1 MRTTMRNML
10 HNNKGFSLLEL
21 MVAVAILALV
31 MVPIAYF
38 YTRSLRAVE
47 EASIRNRALELA
59 QARIN
64 EIKGMPYDQLR
75 ANNTPSAEDIRI
87 NTLDPTAVN
96 VYNQNNFMYF
106 YPLPLGFNPYQ
117 PGTQGY
123 DNSPNIRRRNN
134 NSLGDTTGSATKP
147 VAPFVNITGDPAY
160 EYEPI
165 GFYAALSRTND
176 MRTTDPRTNSMAEVP
191 AVGVPGGDMFRK
203 GTEYRRDL
211 FSIYGRRTIIM
222 DVMPEPAD
230 TDGDIYPPDSPLDGG
245 ASALDPYPP
254 AKGPDN
260 KFQISSKYGMK
271 GKLVVVQVY
280 WLPKKAPEQMLN
292 KDELNMVELKT
303 FIPASNVQGAGSLY
317 NDLYNTANYLFIS
330 TPAP

>member
-1 MRTTMRNML
+1 MRNML

-87 NTLDPTAVN
+87 NALDPTAVN
-96 VYNQNNFMYF
+96 VYNQDNFMYF
-106 YPLPLGFNPYQ
+106 YPLPLGFNPYR
-117 PGTQGY
+117 PSTQGY

-147 VAPFVNITGDPAY
+147 VAPVCEHHRRPGVRIRAY
-160 EYEPI
+160 RLLCR
-165 GFYAALSRTND
+165 A
-176 MRTTDPRTNSMAEVP
+176 VP
-191 AVGVPGGDMFRK
+191 H
-203 GTEYRRDL
+203 
-211 FSIYGRRTIIM
+211 
-222 DVMPEPAD
+222 
-230 TDGDIYPPDSPLDGG
+230 
-245 ASALDPYPP
+245 
-254 AKGPDN
+254 
-260 KFQISSKYGMK
+260 
-271 GKLVVVQVY
+271 
-280 WLPKKAPEQMLN
+280 
-292 KDELNMVELKT
+292 
-303 FIPASNVQGAGSLY
+303 
-317 NDLYNTANYLFIS
+317 
-330 TPAP
+330 